1 MDQLLGNLGSPNVTG
16 VVIGFLLTSVLAFV
30 LWFVR
35 RRRWDRIV
43 VELISQS
50 PQISIS
56 EDLAEDITIRYRG
69 DSTSQV
75 VLTQLRVFNQGDDTI
90 EDLVF
95 FIEAELVSGSREK
108 NWLTPPK
115 VLDVVEKTTYEKGE
129 SSHKDISDLER
140 RSKFTY
146 KFSRPFMNPIRND
159 KDEELLITFFSS
171 HEVGLRVFGSGPGW
185 SVKYLE
191 IQAEKP
197 IVLFTLPVFL
207 AYLIVSIIVSYFAAD
222 YNPILGM
229 IAGGLSLGIL
239 FFLLRYRR
247 TNN

>member
-1 MDQLLGNLGSPNVTG
+1 MDQLLENLGSPNVTG
-16 VVIGFLLTSVLAFV
+16 VVIGFLLTSALAFV
-30 LWFVR
+30 LWFIR

-69 DSTSQV
+69 DPTSQV
-75 VLTQLRVFNQGDDTI
+75 VLTQLRVVNQGDDTI
-90 EDLVF
+90 KDLVF
-95 FIEAELVSGSREK
+95 FIEAELVSGTREK

-115 VLDVVEKTTYEKGE
+115 VHDVVEKTTYEKGE
-129 SSHKDISDLER
+129 SSHKEISDVQR

-171 HEVGLRVFGSGPGW
+171 HEMGLRVYGSGPGW
-185 SVKYLE
+185 SVQYSDATSRRVYLWKE
-191 IQAEKP
+191 RSRDP
-197 IVLFTLPVFL
+197 
-207 AYLIVSIIVSYFAAD
+207 
-222 YNPILGM
+222 
-229 IAGGLSLGIL
+229 
-239 FFLLRYRR
+239 R
-247 TNN
+247 